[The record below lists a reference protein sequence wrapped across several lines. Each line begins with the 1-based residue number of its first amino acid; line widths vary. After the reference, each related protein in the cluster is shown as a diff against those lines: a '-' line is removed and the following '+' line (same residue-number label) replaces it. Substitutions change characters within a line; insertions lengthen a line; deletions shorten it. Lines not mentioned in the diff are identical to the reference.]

1 MNQFNN
7 AIRCFIRFATVFF
20 AVYAISVNAQNN
32 IADNTAEANASVGL
46 NSIESLSASRLAGGE
61 VVIKISLKQAITVLP
76 EAFTIGTPPRIAL
89 TFLKTTNA
97 MGKKTQEFTEGDLRS
112 ATIVQAADRTRLV
125 FNLNK
130 MLTYDPPRIEGNHL
144 LMTLRPIEGAA
155 DSLVSRFAESK
166 PSTKKH
172 SLLDVDFHRGKNG
185 EARIQVDLS
194 GPNVGID
201 IKQQGKKLVVDFF
214 KTSLPRNLQRKLDV
228 SDFATPVQILDTFE
242 QGENVRL
249 VIEPKNQWEYSA
261 YQTDNKFI
269 IEVKQIIEDKKTE
282 KARLGYTGDKLTL
295 NFQNITVRDALSV
308 LADFQDLNIVISDTV
323 TGSLTL
329 RLKDVPWDQ
338 ALDIILQSK
347 GLDKRENGK
356 VIQVAPREE
365 IAAKEKIDLTAT
377 QDIANLEPL
386 RTESFQLGYTKG
398 ADIVALLINDKQ
410 KILTKRGS
418 AVVDSRTNTIFVQ
431 DTPYGLDEARK
442 IIKQLDV
449 SVRQVVIEAR
459 FVEAFESFGRTLG
472 GKLGS
477 TNNLLGTTANPI
489 VTPRPFNPGQDLSI
503 GTANVNLPG
512 HGAGGVLGMVFT
524 AASGQALSLELTAS
538 QIDGKTK
545 SIASPRILTA
555 DSTAATISAGT
566 EIPYA
571 TVSAAGTVIQFKPAL
586 LSLTVTPKITPDNKV
601 NMKVTLTQDT
611 VGAVYGGVPSI
622 NTKKVDTQV
631 LVENGG
637 TLVIGGV
644 YTQNESESKNAVP
657 LLADI
662 PLLGWLFKNKTK
674 STDKREL
681 LVFITPR
688 IMSESLNLQ

>member
-1 MNQFNN
+1 MNQFNT
-7 AIRCFIRFATVFF
+7 AIRYFARFAIALI
-20 AVYAISVNAQNN
+20 AVSAMSVNAQNN
-32 IADNTAEANASVGL
+32 TEENADSGL
-46 NSIESLSASRLAGGE
+46 NSIESISASRLPTGE
-61 VVIKISLKQAITVLP
+61 VTIRVGLKQALDVLP

-97 MGKKTQEFTEGDLRS
+97 LGKKTQEFAEGDLRS

-125 FNLNK
+125 FNLNQ
-130 MLTYDPPRIEGNHL
+130 MLTYDPPKMEGNTL
-144 LMTLRPIEGAA
+144 LITLRPIEGTA

-166 PSTKKH
+166 SSVQKH
-172 SLLDVDFHRGKNG
+172 SLRDVDFHRGKNG
-185 EARIQVDLS
+185 EGRVQVDLS
-194 GPNVGID
+194 DSNVGID
-201 IKQQGKKLVVDFF
+201 IKQQGNRLVVDFL

-228 SDFATPVQILDTFE
+228 ADFATPVQILDTYE

-249 VIEPKNQWEYSA
+249 VIEPRNQWEYSA
-261 YQTDNKFI
+261 FQADNKFI
-269 IEVKQIIEDKKTE
+269 IEVKQIIEDKKAE
-282 KARLGYTGDKLTL
+282 KARLGYTGEKLTL
-295 NFQNITVRDALSV
+295 NFQNITAREALSV
-308 LADFQDLNIVISDTV
+308 IADFTNLNIVISDTV

-347 GLDKRENGK
+347 GLDKRVNGN
-356 VIQVAPREE
+356 VMQVAPREE
-365 IAAKEKIDLTAT
+365 IATKEKIDLTAT

-386 RTESFQLGYTKG
+386 RTESFQLSYTKG
-398 ADIVALLINDKQ
+398 ADIATLLTNDKQ
-410 KILTKRGS
+410 KILSKRGS
-418 AVVDSRTNTIFVQ
+418 AVVDARTNTIFIQ
-431 DTPYGLDEARK
+431 DTPSGLDEARK

-449 SVRQVVIEAR
+449 PVRQVVIEAR
-459 FVEAFESFGRTLG
+459 FVEAFESFSRTLG
-472 GKLGS
+472 GKLNA
-477 TNNLLGTTANPI
+477 TNNPINPPNYLQPGT
-489 VTPRPFNPGQDLSI
+489 GI
-503 GTANVNLPG
+503 GTGNVNLPG
-512 HGAGGVLGMVFT
+512 HGAGGVLGLVFT

-545 SIASPRILTA
+545 SIASPRVLTA
-555 DSTAATISAGT
+555 DSTAALIESGV

-571 TVSAAGTVIQFKPAL
+571 TVSAAGTQIQFKAAK
-586 LSLTVTPKITPDNKV
+586 LSLNVTPKITPNDNV

-611 VGAVYGGVPSI
+611 VGPTFGGVPSV

-644 YTQNESESKNAVP
+644 YTQNEGETKNAVP

-662 PLLGWLFKNKTK
+662 PILGWLFKNETK
-674 STDKREL
+674 GGDKREL

-688 IMSESLNLQ
+688 IMTESLNLQ

>member
-7 AIRCFIRFATVFF
+7 ATRCCIRFATVFF
-20 AVYAISVNAQNN
+20 AVYAISANAQNN
-32 IADNTAEANASVGL
+32 IAENVPVDL
-46 NSIESLSASRLAGGE
+46 NSIESISASRLAGGE
-61 VVIKISLKQAITVLP
+61 VVIKISLKQAITVPP

-97 MGKKTQEFTEGDLRS
+97 LGKKIQEFTEGDLRS

-130 MLTYDPPRIEGNHL
+130 MLTYDPPRIEGNNL

-155 DSLVSRFAESK
+155 DSLVSRFAESR
-166 PSTKKH
+166 PSTQKH
-172 SLLDVDFHRGKNG
+172 SLRDVDFHRGKNG

-194 GPNVGID
+194 DPNVGID
-201 IKQQGKKLVVDFF
+201 IKQQGKILIVDFL
-214 KTSLPRNLQRKLDV
+214 KTSLPKNLQRKLDV
-228 SDFATPVQILDTFE
+228 VDFATPVQILDTFE
-242 QGENVRL
+242 QGENVRM

-261 YQTDNKFI
+261 YQADNKFI
-269 IEVKQIIEDKKTE
+269 IEVKQIIEDKKAE
-282 KARLGYTGDKLTL
+282 KARHGYTGDKLTL
-295 NFQNITVRDALSV
+295 NFQNITAREALSV
-308 LADFQDLNIVISDTV
+308 IADFTNLNIVISDTV

-329 RLKDVPWDQ
+329 RLKEVPWDQ

-347 GLDKRENGK
+347 GLDKRINGN
-356 VIQVAPREE
+356 VMQVAPREE
-365 IAAKEKIDLTAT
+365 IASKEKIDLTAN
-377 QDIANLEPL
+377 QDVANLEPL

-398 ADIVALLINDKQ
+398 ADIAALLTNDKQ

-431 DTPYGLDEARK
+431 DTPSGLDEARK

-459 FVEAFESFGRTLG
+459 FVEAFESFSRTLG
-472 GKLGS
+472 GKLNS
-477 TNNLLGTTANPI
+477 TNNPINPTPGFLTPGT
-489 VTPRPFNPGQDLSI
+489 
-503 GTANVNLPG
+503 GTGTGNVNLPG

-545 SIASPRILTA
+545 SIASPRVLTA

-571 TVSAAGTVIQFKPAL
+571 VAPPGGGTPVIAFKPAL
-586 LSLTVTPKITPDNKV
+586 LSLTVTPKITPDDKV

-644 YTQNESESKNAVP
+644 YTQNEAESKNSVP

-662 PLLGWLFKNKTK
+662 PLLGWLFKNVTK

-688 IMSESLNLQ
+688 IMSESLNLR